1 MGLFGNL
8 KTNMKL
14 QVLGSSSAGNGYI
27 IGNDNEVIVI
37 EAGIKLKE
45 IKKALDF
52 NISKIRGVLI
62 SHEHL

>member
-1 MGLFGNL
+1 
-8 KTNMKL
+8 MKL